1 MMDAFEYFSEDEF
14 IWEDELEAFDEQVNC
29 ELRFQDDVEF
39 LDEFVAIHMMHMGL
53 NPLAVVFIPQTS
65 A

>member
-53 NPLAVVFIPQTS
+53 NPLAEVFIPQTS